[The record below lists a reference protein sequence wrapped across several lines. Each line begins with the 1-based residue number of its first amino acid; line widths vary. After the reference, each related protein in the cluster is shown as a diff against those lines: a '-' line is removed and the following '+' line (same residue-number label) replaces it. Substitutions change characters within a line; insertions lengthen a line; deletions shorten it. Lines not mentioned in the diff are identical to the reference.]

1 VALLVCPLAGR
12 LAGAQAVAGSGDDA
26 IPLPRG
32 TTRISVGGLWNDHAD
47 RFVARGGANGRGPLR
62 REPLLA
68 ALATEQAGSGLFPQL
83 LAAEG
88 ALRSLTGNSALQLSL
103 GPLQALGDVRQSIA
117 PIVVERGLTRRLGI
131 RLVVPYVESRD
142 NAQLLLNRSGTGAT
156 VGVNPAFGASGA
168 AARLQNGALLQAVDS
183 ARGALSAAIVR
194 CQGSA
199 ATGCDAIRGDLP
211 GALATAQRAG
221 VVRAALATVYGTA
234 TQGGAPVVPVKG
246 SALETA
252 VTGALATL
260 RTDLSRYGITPPGA
274 ALTPAAAT
282 TVLGPGGVPA
292 MAADSSWRLPY
303 QRFGNT
309 RRAGI
314 GDIDLWATWLLV
326 DSDQGD
332 VRRRLL
338 GNQRAVRTLVGVG
351 WRFGTAGADRTED
364 ALDVPIG
371 EGANALLLRAST
383 DLVLNRSA
391 WLTTT
396 VRATRPFGDDVAT
409 VVPARDIAQLFTP
422 FRTAVAARALGMRL
436 EAEVMPRSVH
446 GATGLGGTGLG
457 ARLQPGPPAM
467 ERARTD
473 AAFSRGRTHLF
484 HAGPRPPWRLPA
496 GRGGVVPACASH
508 CGRWAGRRAG
518 CRHRPP
524 GTTGLHGVSPPLA
537 HGRAVVT
544 VGFAP
549 GQQLA
554 GVRAADLAVG
564 IAPQHPRHLLH
575 PGLSLD
581 RHRVRGGDGP
591 HGPLA
596 HHHVVMGAR
605 RNLRQVRD
613 GQHLMMSRHASQQ
626 RPHLPGHGPPDAG
639 VDLVKHQRGHLLP
652 MRQHRAQRQHD
663 A

>member
-436 EAEVMPRSVH
+436 EAEVMPRLAIGEYFGVTAGYQLRHWGRDQYTERPDSAGQASALASSLALQPWSVPARTLHSAAAGLTFSTLAPALH
-446 GATGLGGTGLG
+446 GASRLAVEVSYQHVRPIAAGG
-457 ARLQPGPPAM
+457 Q
-467 ERARTD
+467 
-473 AAFSRGRTHLF
+473 AA
-484 HAGPRPPWRLPA
+484 
-496 GRGGVVPACASH
+496 VP
-508 CGRWAGRRAG
+508 
-518 CRHRPP
+518 
-524 GTTGLHGVSPPLA
+524 
-537 HGRAVVT
+537 AVVT
-544 VGFAP
+544 DRLELRVYTGF
-549 GQQLA
+549 
-554 GVRAADLAVG
+554 
-564 IAPQHPRHLLH
+564 PR
-575 PGLSLD
+575 
-581 RHRVRGGDGP
+581 R
-591 HGPLA
+591 
-596 HHHVVMGAR
+596 
-605 RNLRQVRD
+605 
-613 GQHLMMSRHASQQ
+613 
-626 RPHLPGHGPPDAG
+626 
-639 VDLVKHQRGHLLP
+639 
-652 MRQHRAQRQHD
+652 
-663 A
+663 